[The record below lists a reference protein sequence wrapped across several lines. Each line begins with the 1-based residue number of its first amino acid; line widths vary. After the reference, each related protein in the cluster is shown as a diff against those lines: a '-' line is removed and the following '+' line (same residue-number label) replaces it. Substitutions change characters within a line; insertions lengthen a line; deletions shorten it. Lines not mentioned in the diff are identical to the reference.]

1 VLRAAGGRGGPF
13 IIITTGNQTM
23 SKPNQQVFTG
33 TSTTGSL
40 QEALD
45 DAIGQAGHGVPWRL
59 ASIEGVQGFV
69 SSITVRIYAV
79 TQPAAS
85 RDLGTTG
92 DEPVYEVPT
101 SRTGLVE
108 DIREQVGICQDGA
121 QFELVTQT
129 RGGEERLRLK
139 ATNPDAERVL
149 TEAAGTRQAVT
160 VSGYIRTV
168 ECERMDVYD
177 AAPADGQPGGEPGEA
192 TTTLQG
198 TVEVLT
204 EEISFCQDGAEYEL
218 VTQGAEG
225 EQRLRLVAKGR
236 PESVLRRYAG
246 TGEEVRVTGVIR
258 TVECTSMCVE
268 QAEPVRA
275 AHHAADAADAPA
287 PGEPATTLQGTV
299 EVLAEEISFCQDG
312 AEYELVTQT
321 PEGEQRLRLSAKGR
335 PESVLRRFAGTGEEV
350 RVTGVIVRVE
360 CTSMRVEQAEP
371 VRAAAGVLES

>member
-1 VLRAAGGRGGPF
+1 
-13 IIITTGNQTM
+13 M

-33 TSTTGSL
+33 TSITGNL

-59 ASIEGVQGFV
+59 ASIDGVQGIV
-69 SSITVRIYAV
+69 NSVTVRIYAV
-79 TQPAAS
+79 TQAPAS
-85 RDLGTTG
+85 RDLGTAG

-108 DIREQVGICQDGA
+108 DIRDQVSICQDGA

-149 TEAAGTRQAVT
+149 ADAAGTRQAVT

-177 AAPADGQPGGEPGEA
+177 AAPATSGQPGGEPGEA
-192 TTTLQG
+192 PTTLQG

-218 VTQGAEG
+218 VTQTPEG
-225 EQRLRLVAKGR
+225 EQRLRLSAKGR
-236 PESVLRRYAG
+236 PESVLRRFAG

-258 TVECTSMCVE
+258 TVECTSMHVE

-275 AHHAADAADAPA
+275 STRDMADAAGQPA
-287 PGEPATTLQGTV
+287 PGEATTTLQGTV

-335 PESVLRRFAGTGEEV
+335 PESVLRRFAGTGEQV
-350 RVTGVIVRVE
+350 RVTGVIVHVE
-360 CTSMRVEQAEP
+360 CTSMRVQQAEP
-371 VRAAAGVLES
+371 VRAAAGAAES